1 MQLIESNGFEHSRL
15 ELNDF
20 GLGHINS
27 GYVNSGHVNS
37 GHIESDDSIQV
48 WVIVKAQ

>member
-1 MQLIESNGFEHSRL
+1 MQLIESNGFEYSRL

-27 GYVNSGHVNS
+27 A
-37 GHIESDDSIQV
+37 HIESDDSIQV
-48 WVIVKAQ
+48 RVIVNAQ